1 MNCEKG
7 ISELALKFKKF
18 ILDTIFPIECLGC
31 GREGVW
37 LCEEC
42 LGKIGVDK
50 HSLGGESL
58 EKILT
63 FYSYDNEIL
72 KKAIH
77 FLKYRF
83 VEDLALPLGNLLA
96 NGVNAESR
104 RPEKDFILMPV
115 PLYKKRLL
123 GRGFNQA
130 ALLARGLSDRF
141 GLEIEEKVLE
151 RVRQTVPQVDL
162 EEKERKDNVK
172 NVFSVRDILRVKN
185 KKIILVDDVI
195 TTGATIE
202 ECGKVLKL
210 SGAKEVWGV
219 ALAKG

>member
-1 MNCEKG
+1 
-7 ISELALKFKKF
+7 
-18 ILDTIFPIECLGC
+18 
-31 GREGVW
+31 
-37 LCEEC
+37 
-42 LGKIGVDK
+42 
-50 HSLGGESL
+50 
-58 EKILT
+58 
-63 FYSYDNEIL
+63 
-72 KKAIH
+72 
-77 FLKYRF
+77 
-83 VEDLALPLGNLLA
+83 LALPLGDLLA

-123 GRGFNQA
+123 ERGFNQA
-130 ALLARGLSDRF
+130 ALLAGGLSDRL
-141 GLEIEEKVLE
+141 GLEVEEKVLE

-172 NVFSVRDILRVKN
+172 NVFSVRDISRVKN